1 MRILCATNFEELAPY
16 ADDWDRLAAGVPF
29 RGWTWLRNWWRHYG
43 PQNDAE
49 RSRIHLAVLCIFD
62 DSGALLGVAP
72 WYVESTALHGRMLRL
87 LGSGEVC
94 SDYLG
99 VLSHPAAQETV
110 VEAIIDYLA
119 ESMKN
124 GSSDKPQWDLLKLE
138 GIDAKDRIA
147 ADLIHGL
154 ALAGCTIHYRSEF
167 NFWRLDLPG
176 DWESYVAS
184 LGKHMRR
191 EVRRLERAYLDTGL
205 ATLHTTERLDE
216 LPEAMNILVE
226 LHRRRRTM
234 LCEEG
239 CFASPRFL
247 GFFNDVVPELLRR
260 GQAQLFWLE
269 IDGRPAAAEY
279 HLIGNGILYAYQ
291 SGVEPTLMEHQPGK
305 LIYLAILRK
314 AIEQGYRA
322 FDFLRGDE
330 PYKARFGAK
339 PRPCVEYRAVP
350 CRTVAQ
356 LRHGIWLAGKQVKR
370 WAEKGMGIKG

>member
-1 MRILCATNFEELAPY
+1 
-16 ADDWDRLAAGVPF
+16 
-29 RGWTWLRNWWRHYG
+29 
-43 PQNDAE
+43 
-49 RSRIHLAVLCIFD
+49 
-62 DSGALLGVAP
+62 
-72 WYVESTALHGRMLRL
+72 
-87 LGSGEVC
+87 
-94 SDYLG
+94 
-99 VLSHPAAQETV
+99 
-110 VEAIIDYLA
+110 
-119 ESMKN
+119 
-124 GSSDKPQWDLLKLE
+124 
-138 GIDAKDRIA
+138 
-147 ADLIHGL
+147 
-154 ALAGCTIHYRSEF
+154 
-167 NFWRLDLPG
+167 
-176 DWESYVAS
+176 
-184 LGKHMRR
+184 
-191 EVRRLERAYLDTGL
+191 LERAYLDTGL